1 MIVVDTT
8 VLAYAVG
15 AEHPLR
21 EPSRRVI
28 EAVATGALAA
38 STSVYVIQ
46 EFAHI
51 RSRRFPRR
59 EAAQVARRY
68 AELLSPLLAVESDHL
83 ARALVLFERHTGL
96 GSFDA
101 LLAATA
107 LAHEADAL
115 VSADQGFASVP
126 DLVHVAPGSEAFD
139 SLLPP

>member
-15 AEHPLR
+15 RDHPLR

-28 EAVATGALAA
+28 SALASGALVA

-59 EAAQVARRY
+59 EAAELARRY
-68 AELLSPLLAVESDHL
+68 TELLSPLLIVEADHL
-83 ARALVLFERHTGL
+83 ARALALFERHPRL

-107 LAHEADAL
+107 LAHGADAL
-115 VSADQGFASVP
+115 VSADQAFADVP
-126 DLVHVAPGSEAFD
+126 DLVHVAPGSDAFD
-139 SLLPP
+139 SLVST